1 MRKQTF
7 DRINKTLAIL
17 LAVFFVITFTAASAS
32 ACAAKVANNFPNK
45 VVNPDDNGLTEAQKT
60 ALGNQLLDMFDNGNG
75 NGWDGYNNGWNGYN
89 NGRMVT
95 ITVGMDTIT
104 VGMVTTM
111 VGMVTTTASTTI
123 GKTELLV
130 R

>member
-45 VVNPDDNGLTEAQKT
+45 VVNPDDSGLTEAQKT

-75 NGWDGYNNGWNGYN
+75 NGWDGYNNGLNGYNNGWNGYN
-89 NGRMVT
+89 NGLN
-95 ITVGMDTIT
+95 GYNNGWNGYNNGWNGYNNGFDNNW
-104 VGMVTTM
+104 
-111 VGMVTTTASTTI
+111 
-123 GKTELLV
+123 EN
-130 R
+130 